1 VSSSFAVTRYVA
13 LNGGNV
19 APYTNWAMAA
29 TSLQTGVDA
38 AVDDDEVVVSNGVY
52 NTGYRNVGTTRNRL
66 VIASNITV
74 RSLSGYKQT
83 VIEGQ
88 GPLGD
93 AAVRCVYMYK
103 GTLDGF
109 TITNGYTKAA
119 GATEEYCGGGVNG
132 QYGTATVRNCY
143 FIMNKAAWAGGAV
156 FGSDRYGCLML
167 CYNCLFVTN
176 EASHG
181 AAANVSTLKNCT
193 LVNNVGNAVQ
203 QCSVENSIV
212 YFNTTAQ
219 DISTF
224 RYSCVTPQQSGT
236 GNITNEPQFVSAAAG
251 DWRLLSTSPCFN
263 AGSNMPWMVG
273 ANDLDGNPR
282 ILYGRVDMGALE
294 YVAVE
299 LVVTSAPC
307 TVAHA
312 VTSTTVAGT
321 NSGCVG
327 TLWASNAANNLVYPF
342 PAADGWVSPEI
353 ALEVGANAIDV
364 SGTNT
369 FGVLAQDSVVLTR
382 KAATPTGVAASDG
395 TFTGKVALAW
405 LAAPGAVSYR
415 ILRAET
421 NDSAS
426 AATIATAVSNT
437 VYDDTSAT
445 PGLLYYYWVIAQQN
459 GVEGDPSA
467 PDSGYR
473 QLAASS
479 SIAATL
485 GYYTNN
491 VVVSWAAVEGATK
504 YRVYRAD
511 SALTNI
517 ADLIGSDIAD
527 TNYTDS
533 TATPGLVYYYWV
545 QAQSAVAASAWS
557 ATTPGYALLAA
568 NFLDKKTWS
577 MRDTKKMDTLTCK
590 QLPGPWSALFNSS
603 WRVAIVNASTHEIVS
618 GPFELVTKNGK
629 KYTYKSA
636 LATITYTQNYNKR
649 KDTYKCKLIFKFAGA
664 MPTQPGVF
672 LQQPVAGVSVRQ

>member
-1 VSSSFAVTRYVA
+1 MDQATMKACVFVSAILVSNSFAVTRYVA
-13 LNGGNV
+13 LNGGN
-19 APYTNWAMAA
+19 ASA
-29 TSLQTGVDA
+29 GV
-38 AVDDDEVVVSNGVY
+38 
-52 NTGYRNVGTTRNRL
+52 T
-66 VIASNITV
+66 
-74 RSLSGYKQT
+74 
-83 VIEGQ
+83 Q
-88 GPLGD
+88 GLTAYYP
-93 AAVRCVYMYK
+93 
-103 GTLDGF
+103 LDG
-109 TITNGYTKAA
+109 
-119 GATEEYCGGGVNG
+119 
-132 QYGTATVRNCY
+132 
-143 FIMNKAAWAGGAV
+143 
-156 FGSDRYGCLML
+156 
-167 CYNCLFVTN
+167 
-176 EASHG
+176 
-181 AAANVSTLKNCT
+181 
-193 LVNNVGNAVQ
+193 
-203 QCSVENSIV
+203 
-212 YFNTTAQ
+212 TAQ
-219 DISTF
+219 DLSGNGNNGTA
-224 RYSCVTPQQSGT
+224 YNTQSAT
-236 GNITNEPQFVSAAAG
+236 DRWGNANGAMQFNGVSAYINVGSAGLSNNPIAYTQIAWIKTSYAGSDHVIITRRQLQDYNMGWCTLMTHAGKGDLCVDADYHRVDVQGASNVANAVWHMIAGVRNSNQYTLFVDGLQAAQAIDNFAMPG
-251 DWRLLSTSPCFN
+251 STSSVYIGRHAGWSRYFN
-263 AGSNMPWMVG
+263 GAIDDVYFYDRALNSNDIWALYTQLPH
-273 ANDLDGNPR
+273 
-282 ILYGRVDMGALE
+282 IL
-294 YVAVE
+294 
-299 LVVTSAPC
+299 SI
-307 TVAHA
+307 
-312 VTSTTVAGT
+312 TSTAEVVSFNVSATMLAGT

-364 SGTNT
+364 SGTST
-369 FGVLAQDSVVLTR
+369 FGVLAQDSVVITR

-421 NDSAS
+421 NDSS
-426 AATIATAVSNT
+426 AAITVATAVSNT

-517 ADLIGSDIAD
+517 ADLIGSDITD
-527 TNYTDS
+527 TNYSDNTV
-533 TATPGLVYYYWV
+533 TPGLVYYYWV
-545 QAQSAVAASAWS
+545 QAQSAVAAGAWCG
-557 ATTPGYALLAA
+557 AEPGYALLAA

-672 LQQPVAGVSVRQ
+672 LQQPMAGVSVRQ